1 MLNDYGKSLFKP
13 WLSVQNVVLVLAG
26 IFVACLAIRTYSLN
40 SSEVASWVQAFG
52 SIAAIWGAFAI
63 SNGQVMR
70 AQQEKK
76 EEAKQRGA
84 ACYAVVQSA
93 AEHCNALQQMILQNP
108 PPQVFKMGWNSVL
121 GELFQASL
129 SSLKQIPAHELG
141 SYEMVVAYQAITGSM
156 AKILGLVADFNA
168 RHAFVDAE
176 AGSLFGELYTQC
188 SLVAFRWEKFKNES
202 GFSEPEKAERPDG

>member
-26 IFVACLAIRTYSLN
+26 MFVACLAIRTYSLN

-63 SNGQVMR
+63 SNGQVKR

-76 EEAKQRGA
+76 DEAKQRVA

-93 AEHCNALQQMILQNP
+93 AEHCKTLKEMISQGP
-108 PPQVFKMGWNSVL
+108 PPQIFTMSWNSVL
-121 GELFQASL
+121 DELFQASL
-129 SSLKQIPAHELG
+129 NSLKQIPAHELG

-156 AKILGLVADFNA
+156 AKILGLVADFKA
-168 RHAFVDAE
+168 RQAFVDAE
-176 AGSLFGELYTQC
+176 AGCLYGELVTQC
-188 SLVAFRWEKFKNES
+188 SLVAFRWEKFKHES
-202 GFSEPEKAERPDG
+202 GFSEPEKS

>member
-13 WLSVQNVVLVLAG
+13 WLSVQNVVLVLGG

-40 SSEVASWVQAFG
+40 SSEIASWVQAFG

-63 SNGQVMR
+63 SNGQVKR

-76 EEAKQRGA
+76 DEAKQRVA

-93 AEHCNALQQMILQNP
+93 AEHCNALKEMIGQNP
-108 PPQVFKMGWNSVL
+108 PPQVFTMSWNSVL
-121 GELFQASL
+121 GELLQASH

-156 AKILGLVADFNA
+156 AKILGLVADFKA
-168 RHAFVDAE
+168 SQAFVDAE
-176 AGSLFGELYTQC
+176 AGYLFGELYTQC
-188 SLVAFRWEKFKNES
+188 SLVAFRWEKFKQES
-202 GFSEPEKAERPDG
+202 GFSEPEES

>member
-13 WLSVQNVVLVLAG
+13 WLSVQNVVLVCAALFCAG
-26 IFVACLAIRTYSLN
+26 LAIRTYSLN
-40 SSEVASWVQAFG
+40 SSEIASWVQAFG

-63 SNGQVMR
+63 SNGQVQR

-76 EEAKQRGA
+76 EEAQQRLA

-93 AEHCNALQQMILQNP
+93 AEHCNSLKEMISQNP
-108 PPQVFKMGWNSVL
+108 PPQIFKMSWNSVL
-121 GELFQASL
+121 GELLQASL

-156 AKILGLVADFNA
+156 AKILGLVAEFNT
-168 RHAFVDAE
+168 RQAFVDVE
-176 AGSLFGELYTQC
+176 AGCLFGELQTQC
-188 SLVAFRWEKFKNES
+188 SLVAFRWEKFKKES
-202 GFSEPEKAERPDG
+202 GFSEPDES